1 MFWSCKSRFVQSSES
16 HFLSFASF
24 CLLLRVATE
33 TQCQKMWMSPELHL
47 INQYLMK
54 KVTVLNSR
62 CWCRNIRWSFSLL
75 GCQNL
80 WKAVSLLSFKPRY
93 LVASLW
99 WAAKTSSLC
108 FDKKEKSV
116 NLDIGVQP
124 QKYNKSVE
132 FIFTNSSWYNWFTHS
147 VTGLLVNWI
156 HECFPQRLKTCTTK
170 AKGPQSRTYFFMS
183 WEVASK
189 YWGAREVKD

>member
-1 MFWSCKSRFVQSSES
+1 MAIFVKSMFFRCSGHVSLGSFS
-16 HFLSFASF
+16 HLSPIF
-24 CLLLRVATE
+24 CLLPYKGYTLLLRVVTE
-33 TQCQKMWMSPELHL
+33 TQCQKMWMSLELHL

-99 WAAKTSSLC
+99 WAAKTSSLTC

-132 FIFTNSSWYNWFTHS
+132 FIFTNSS
-147 VTGLLVNWI
+147 
-156 HECFPQRLKTCTTK
+156 
-170 AKGPQSRTYFFMS
+170 
-183 WEVASK
+183 
-189 YWGAREVKD
+189 